1 MSKFGLDNGRATWH
15 QAGMALQPSLE
26 KDPDDRGPGLLW
38 ILLVLVSEA
47 LFFLFVFS
55 CLYFYPIHQARLVNT
70 LEF

>member
-1 MSKFGLDNGRATWH
+1 MSKFGLDNGRAAWH

-47 LFFLFVFS
+47 LFFGVFFVCFFMS
-55 CLYFYPIHQARLVNT
+55 LLLSNPSSRAS
-70 LEF
+70 